1 MIGNFIRDSRQRND
15 ILQSW
20 QASEGGRSELYFDGY
35 NFSGGSKPF
44 QEVVQEVVQEVRQ
57 EGAHQTHGLV
67 TVTQSLLS
75 V

>member
-1 MIGNFIRDSRQRND
+1 MESAFSWHWDTAVTWTRAPSRREVGQEVR
-15 ILQSW
+15 Q
-20 QASEGGRSELYFDGY
+20 EVR
-35 NFSGGSKPF
+35 
-44 QEVVQEVVQEVRQ
+44 QEVVQKVRQ